1 MGFDAK
7 AATDAYLATMSVA
20 DRARSDA
27 YFTGGYWL
35 MLFDF
40 AFGAFIMW
48 LLLSRGWSAR
58 MRELAERAPRSPSL
72 RVLYTWLMFLGAVSV
87 LDFVPTVYA
96 GYFREHQYGLSNQTF
111 GAWLADH
118 GKGLAVSALFGGL
131 LVTALFAVVRRLP
144 KTWWLWGAVVS
155 LFFVVFALVIGPVFI
170 APLFNHYTPL
180 KDEKIKQSI
189 LSMAR
194 ANGIPVTE
202 VYEVDESLQ
211 SKRVSANVMGFGGTE
226 RVSLNDN
233 LIKRCTLPEI
243 QAVMGHEMGHYVLHH
258 VYKMLLFF
266 AVVIVIAFG
275 YLRWALGWTLRRW
288 GARWGVR
295 GVDDPAVLP
304 LVALLMSTFLFVLT
318 PLLNTEIRTQEYE
331 ADMYGLN
338 AARQPDAN
346 ARVDLMLAEY
356 RKMDP
361 SPLEEWLFYDHP
373 SGRNRIYAAMRWKAE
388 HLPPA
393 DAADSR

>member
-20 DRARSDA
+20 ERARSDA
-27 YFTGGYWL
+27 YFEGGYWL

-58 MRELAERAPRSPSL
+58 MRDRAERATRRPSL
-72 RVLYTWLMFLGAVSV
+72 RVLYTWLMFLGAVTL
-87 LDFVPTVYA
+87 LDFGPTLYE
-96 GYFREHQYGLSNQTF
+96 GYFREHKYGLSNQTF
-111 GAWLADH
+111 GAWLGDW
-118 GKGLAVSALFGGL
+118 GKGLAVSAIFGGL
-131 LVTALFAVVRRLP
+131 VIVALFAVVRRLP
-144 KTWWLWGAVVS
+144 KSWWLWGAVVS
-155 LFFVVFALVIGPVFI
+155 LAFMVLALVIAPVFV
-170 APLFNHYTPL
+170 APLFNHYKPL
-180 KDEKIKQSI
+180 ADGPVKQSI

-233 LIKRCTLPEI
+233 LLKRCTLPEI
-243 QAVMGHEMGHYVLHH
+243 QSVMGHEMGHYVLHH
-258 VYKMLLFF
+258 VEKSLLFF
-266 AVVIVIAFG
+266 GVVIVVAFA
-275 YLRWALGWTLRRW
+275 YLRWALGWALRRY

-295 GVDDPAVLP
+295 GVDDPAVMP
-304 LVALLMSTFLFVLT
+304 LVALVMSAFFFVLT
-318 PLLNTEIRTQEYE
+318 PILDTQSRTQEYE

-338 AARQPDAN
+338 AAREPDAN

-388 HLPPA
+388 HLTK
-393 DAADSR
+393 